1 MELKNNGK
9 INFIIDLFL
18 DLDSHISGG
27 LIALHKLA
35 YLLAEEG
42 HNVYIFC
49 KPAYPHQNI
58 TTIPSELT
66 LIQGHR
72 YSVTFEPFSF
82 NYDNTISIY
91 PEHTSGNKF
100 CTQNN
105 VRWIMYH
112 TTLEQESG
120 FGKEDYIFYY
130 GDFQTFTNKN
140 DGKLRVV
147 DYNLDKFYIKNN
159 TRKGFCHILGKETPP
174 NHKELLKMFNSVD
187 ITEYKEQTNLNLL
200 CKEFNKYEYFLTFDQ
215 KTYLSVA
222 AALCGCKSI
231 ILKNNNEYSSV
242 EYRLKNPEFM
252 FGIAYGLDD
261 LEWSS
266 KTLPLVREHI
276 KELDKIDKKSVK
288 NFITFWENKL
298 NINKT

>member
-18 DLDSHISGG
+18 DLDTHISGG

-49 KPAYPHQNI
+49 KPAYPHKNI
-58 TTIPSELT
+58 TVIHSERT
-66 LIQGHR
+66 QIQGHR

-82 NYDNTISIY
+82 NYDNTVSIY
-91 PEHTSGNKF
+91 PEHTTGNKF

-120 FGKEDYIFYY
+120 FGENDYIFNC
-130 GDFQTFTNKN
+130 GNFKTNLKKN
-140 DGKLRVV
+140 HGKLRVV
-147 DYNLDKFYIKNN
+147 NYNLDKFYIENN
-159 TRKGFCHILGKETPP
+159 SNRKGFCHILGKETPK
-174 NHKELLKMFNSVD
+174 NHKDILNIFNSTD
-187 ITEYKEQTNLNLL
+187 ITKYKHQPDLNLL
-200 CKEFNKYEYFLTFDQ
+200 RQEFNKYEYFLTFDQ
-215 KTYLSVA
+215 KTGLSFA
-222 AALCGCKSI
+222 AALCGCKTI
-231 ILKNNNEYSSV
+231 ILKNNNEYSPI
-242 EYRLKNPEFM
+242 EYRLENPEFM
-252 FGIAYGLDD
+252 FGIAYGMED
-261 LEWSS
+261 LEWAS
-266 KTLPLVREHI
+266 KTLPLIKEHLT
-276 KELDKIDKKSVK
+276 ELDKLDKKTVK

-298 NINKT
+298 NIK